1 MPLPIP
7 LGGIS
12 ASSETIPHHPV
23 IPQLVEYDTT
33 VNNNNVHGKDGD
45 GLSSS
50 SCTIRRRAQQQQH
63 LYQSIAFAI
72 CPLKEWQARV
82 VTSFYD
88 VMLLC
93 ETEPNNTATA
103 AAAATREM
111 TMVDIRIQIS
121 PLSCPLSAQR
131 YRETSYQVKLMDGAY
146 NERYPKQRQHQVVFS
161 QDKRYLVVLL
171 YHPHQETSTV
181 VIFQLRKPRHHN
193 NNNTSTIISNQ
204 QQRPEIPIPSYITN
218 YNNISNTTTTSTT
231 TNNNNNDPPNSNLM
245 DCESPPVSPAVATN
259 PKFLSVW
266 GITAMCPIPA
276 TSSNTTTVV
285 AASTAATTTNTNQ
298 SNDHNSNKSTTTTTN
313 HIIIQSSRSILMAVC
328 QDGTLVWIDLKTAE
342 TCAKGR
348 LPVDSLFPDGSI
360 DTTLSG
366 QSTNDIDD
374 DEDDIKSE
382 TSQSLASGGSSPT
395 SPSSSSSSSSSSLK
409 SPPEIQPVS
418 NTVQS
423 RWLPSIFP
431 ITSMQASPTSS
442 LESGTVALVV
452 TAQSNSSNGRTT
464 VVRSSP
470 VECILASWSLSVTKP
485 RERTLPKRASTGT
498 VSIDSCPRNS
508 LQTTTPSKK
517 SNRSTTA
524 STATTTSVGRSLFSK
539 TNPSEGHDRQGP
551 SRSFSDTLQT
561 LLKSPG
567 STTSSTSSKVRTNTS
582 RSPTTRTRP
591 LRRGKNPNRIITTSN
606 KPTTADP
613 QTGGNHGR
621 DPPPST
627 RTGFLFRSKS
637 MERNNSTMDLAEKL
651 SKITLPG
658 VVGNLLQ
665 SDASTRSTVLQQ
677 EDDERM
683 ALEARKQF
691 LLQELQRRPPSA
703 GQWIVQDEEQLL
715 QSSPPTSFNVSH
727 NGRNVPKRTKSGSF
741 LGGSRIRSNNVV
753 VAPPLSPQSQASV
766 AGQDEGSRMNHR
778 HPRRR
783 SNPDKNDT
791 NETWRDMKVDVLST
805 WSGTAG
811 NNEGEHRHV
820 HSKKA
825 VVNVCFGA
833 LPTVL
838 CVSYK
843 STSVEMEKR
852 QRIAQ
857 ILTISETGQLSPVAS
872 LFLSLEQVQNAPCL
886 AKRHATRASTESDN
900 IGDDDSNARILPM
913 ESTENASSQSWFGLD
928 YVREHDC
935 FVVNSI
941 FGGQKRF
948 WLGCIWSWRD
958 DSLGWL
964 VRNDA
969 STRTLWS
976 KLYVC
981 QDPRRGSHFV
991 QIESIAGK
999 DDDDNNDITRNM
1011 EVMKRIVSM
1020 ASLSPPNTKNA
1031 ETFENC
1037 TLLLSSSSV
1046 GIPLVNR
1053 TVSDSSVFEIE
1064 WKMSSLPVSYLSAC
1078 GPPRIAAIGKTY
1090 SKSVAVAS
1098 QYGLCIWDLQNRPKW
1113 RLFGSPAEEKS
1124 FVVLGMVWWEGRRMK
1139 KKTSQREDDLLV
1151 AIIRTN
1157 TGHHYLSCWS
1167 PRRLDLGH
1175 QLFDNPQQHWELGE
1189 GQCYGQ
1195 SWGIP
1200 LPHDIQ
1206 LSEMSILAAPSN
1218 DSDGPRKAVLAIYS
1232 TDCQAAEFEYRIF
1245 CLQVAKNR
1253 VHKKKEASESQMYF
1267 VMAHEMLKGR
1277 LRNGA
1282 RSVGPVS
1289 SIFLAGS
1296 SFRFDL
1302 RKLKKKSAVMDN
1314 FFVTIGVIR
1323 SPGGLEGV
1331 YIGND
1336 GSVFVSS
1343 VTKTEISKVWLS
1355 DLIHASTSLG
1365 SDGPPVS
1372 EFYWIVKL
1380 MNGELACWSVPSI
1393 FPCQVDGQK
1402 DKWEG
1407 SLGDFVEYPK
1417 GLCPPVFVCTKGRMA
1432 VEKRWLMGKY
1442 CALGKSSD
1450 WIQEASS
1457 DTQSTISMGHVP
1469 GSRFGCILQAGP
1481 DSLVIDATESSNDFS
1496 AESNGRHVFCQGAF
1510 LMTPPAFVTSLYLV
1524 LLESASL
1531 LRETRTRES
1540 SSESDGSIQS
1550 LEARLLIMRKHLH
1563 YRLSSTPN
1571 KDAMMMGLRLLI
1583 FRSVELL
1590 TKFNKRHSIEQS
1602 DSSKSHLSLAQ
1613 GLFEGSVDAVRC
1625 CTTPLQFASLF
1636 LEVGRQIEP
1645 SSLPH
1650 LFPLPEIKPAHDAKG
1665 SFDELRS
1672 VVDLLTVCLEESALA
1687 ASASALPL
1695 LNSQSSS
1702 RRYCGVILDE
1712 ALDTFVR
1719 NTHSK
1724 GVRYDATEEA
1734 RQIIGDIFRFGMKLE
1749 DAELGLTERLPTVT
1763 APSKERKGGGD
1774 DDDDIISLNSFGHTM
1789 ASRTTNDDDSLALS
1803 DTEKPSK
1810 LICGLNGSNSILNYI
1825 VPSNMLG
1832 VSEKQ
1837 KMEEAIRREA
1847 ASFIKGSLDN
1857 PSLDFVSLPNW
1868 DDRSVSVHSID
1879 TDINSV
1885 AGLIGDALLELLQ
1898 SSRTDCSWKAMG
1910 ALAHLI
1916 FPDGIGTPLS
1926 FECVG
1931 KIAARVESLDVV
1943 SILPEMYSDGENY
1956 YEMLEMYLSDE
1967 FHLCSEQISETTAR
1981 DLVNMS
1987 IFILNRLETLPLPDK
2002 GDQNVMELG
2011 VSIIVLVSGHHA
2023 KISKSILHAIADR
2036 DCILRQCY
2044 ENVVLS

>member
-23 IPQLVEYDTT
+23 IPQLVEY
-33 VNNNNVHGKDGD
+33 NNIHRKNG
-45 GLSSS
+45 
-50 SCTIRRRAQQQQH
+50 QQQQRQQRKQQLQH

-88 VMLLC
+88 VILLC
-93 ETEPNNTATA
+93 ETKPTNNSNGATTASATA
-103 AAAATREM
+103 SITDTTDTTDTTTRQT

-131 YRETSYQVKLMDGAY
+131 YRETSFRLKLMDGAY
-146 NERYPKQRQHQVVFS
+146 NEQYPKQQQPQVVFS
-161 QDKRYLVVLL
+161 QDRRYLVVLL

-181 VIFQLRKPRHHN
+181 VMFQLRKPRHHN
-193 NNNTSTIISNQ
+193 NSNNTTATTIRKNQ
-204 QQRPEIPIPSYITN
+204 RQRPAIPIPPYITN
-218 YNNISNTTTTSTT
+218 YNNYYNNNSSNTTTIS
-231 TNNNNNDPPNSNLM
+231 NNNNNDPSNSNLM
-245 DCESPPVSPAVATN
+245 VDCESPPVSPAVATN
-259 PKFLSVW
+259 PKLLSVW

-276 TSSNTTTVV
+276 TTSSNTTT
-285 AASTAATTTNTNQ
+285 AD
-298 SNDHNSNKSTTTTTN
+298 SNDRNDNNPSTTTTN
-313 HIIIQSSRSILMAVC
+313 HHIVVVQSSRSILMAVC

-348 LPVDSLFPDGSI
+348 LHSNSIFPDGSI

-366 QSTNDIDD
+366 QSTDD
-374 DEDDIKSE
+374 DDGDDDDDDVKSE
-382 TSQSLASGGSSPT
+382 TSESLASGGSYPQ
-395 SPSSSSSSSSSSLK
+395 SSSSSFSSSSLK
-409 SPPEIQPVS
+409 SPLEIQPVS
-418 NTVQS
+418 NAVHS
-423 RWLPSIFP
+423 KWLPSIFP

-452 TAQSNSSNGRTT
+452 TAQSHSSNGGTT

-498 VSIDSCPRNS
+498 VSIDSCPRNT

-517 SNRSTTA
+517 SNRSTT
-524 STATTTSVGRSLFSK
+524 STTTSTSATSVGRSLFSK
-539 TNPSEGHDRQGP
+539 TNPSEGHDRQAP

-561 LLKSPG
+561 LLKSPT
-567 STTSSTSSKVRTNTS
+567 SNTSSTSKVRTNTS
-582 RSPTTRTRP
+582 RSPTTRP

-606 KPTTADP
+606 KATTADS
-613 QTGGNHGR
+613 QAGGNHHGR
-621 DPPPST
+621 DPPPPPPST

-637 MERNNSTMDLAEKL
+637 MERNSSTMDLAEKL

-665 SDASTRSTVLQQ
+665 SDTSTRSTILQ

-703 GQWIVQDEEQLL
+703 GQWIVQEDEEELL
-715 QSSPPTSFNVSH
+715 QSSP
-727 NGRNVPKRTKSGSF
+727 GRNVPKRTKSGSV

-753 VAPPLSPQSQASV
+753 VAPPLSPQSQRPV
-766 AGQDEGSRMNHR
+766 AEKDEGSRTNHR

-833 LPTVL
+833 LSTVL

-857 ILTISETGQLSPVAS
+857 ILTISETGHLSPVAS

-886 AKRHATRASTESDN
+886 ARKDATRASTESGN
-900 IGDDDSNARILPM
+900 IGDDDDSNARILPV
-913 ESTENASSQSWFGLD
+913 ESTESVSSQSWFGLD

-941 FGGQKRF
+941 FGGQKRY
-948 WLGCIWSWRD
+948 WLGCVWSWRD

-991 QIESIAGK
+991 QIESIAGTE
-999 DDDDNNDITRNM
+999 DDSNTRDM
-1011 EVMKRIVSM
+1011 EVRKRIVSM

-1031 ETFENC
+1031 ESFENC

-1078 GPPRIAAIGKTY
+1078 GPPRIAAIGQKY

-1139 KKTSQREDDLLV
+1139 KKTTQREDDLLI

-1206 LSEMSILAAPSN
+1206 LSEMSLLAAPSN

-1253 VHKKKEASESQMYF
+1253 VHKKKTESFSEASESQMYF

-1289 SIFLAGS
+1289 SIFLVGS

-1343 VTKTEISKVWLS
+1343 VTKTEVSKVWLS
-1355 DLIHASTSLG
+1355 DLIHVSTLLG
-1365 SDGPPVS
+1365 SNGPPVS

-1393 FPCQVDGQK
+1393 FPCQVDGQM

-1407 SLGDFVEYPK
+1407 SSGDFVEYPK
-1417 GLCPPVFVCTKGRMA
+1417 GLCPPVLVCTKGRIA
-1432 VEKRWLMGKY
+1432 VGKRWLLGKY
-1442 CALGKSSD
+1442 CGLGKSSD

-1481 DSLVIDATESSNDFS
+1481 DSLIFGATESSNDFS
-1496 AESNGRHVFCQGAF
+1496 AETDGRHVFCQGAF
-1510 LMTPPAFVTSLYLV
+1510 LMTPPAFVTSLYLL

-1531 LRETRTRES
+1531 QREIRTRAS

-1550 LEARLLIMRKHLH
+1550 LEARLLILRKHLQ

-1583 FRSVELL
+1583 FRSVELV
-1590 TKFNKRHSIEQS
+1590 TKFYKRHSIDQS
-1602 DSSKSHLSLAQ
+1602 DLSKSHLSLAQ

-1645 SSLPH
+1645 SSLSH

-1665 SFDELRS
+1665 SLDELRS
-1672 VVDLLTVCLEESALA
+1672 VVDLLTICLEESALA

-1749 DAELGLTERLPTVT
+1749 DAELGVTERLPTAA
-1763 APSKERKGGGD
+1763 APSKERRGGG
-1774 DDDDIISLNSFGHTM
+1774 DDIISLDSFGHTM
-1789 ASRTTNDDDSLALS
+1789 ASRTTNDNDSLALS
-1803 DTEKPSK
+1803 DTEKPSQ

-1832 VSEKQ
+1832 LSEKQ

-1943 SILPEMYSDGENY
+1943 SILPEMYTDGENY

-1967 FHLCSEQISETTAR
+1967 FHLCSEQISDTAAL

-2011 VSIIVLVSGHHA
+2011 ISIIVLVSGHHA